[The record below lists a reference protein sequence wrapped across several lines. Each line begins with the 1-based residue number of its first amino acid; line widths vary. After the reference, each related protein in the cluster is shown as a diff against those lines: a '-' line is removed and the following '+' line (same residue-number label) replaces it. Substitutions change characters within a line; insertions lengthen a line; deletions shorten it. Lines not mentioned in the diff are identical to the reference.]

1 MESKELQAYADLI
14 RAFAS
19 LLWPILAIAFV
30 LVFRT
35 QIGGLLVRLSAIK
48 KGEFFGQKM
57 EFTDTLD
64 QDLSSKILTDYLNPG
79 GKFDAERTRELNRY
93 LRELSVDLDV
103 RVILDGSKT
112 APLRQQL
119 INYAKQK
126 GAKFKDASAGET

>member
-48 KGEFFGQKM
+48 KGEFFGQKNG
-57 EFTDTLD
+57 
-64 QDLSSKILTDYLNPG
+64 IH
-79 GKFDAERTRELNRY
+79 
-93 LRELSVDLDV
+93 
-103 RVILDGSKT
+103 
-112 APLRQQL
+112 
-119 INYAKQK
+119 
-126 GAKFKDASAGET
+126 